1 MREQETV
8 LLRCE
13 IHHLEQRVAQQEAE
27 LVDATST
34 SRIVQLE
41 SQLQRM
47 TDEAKISLQL
57 LGQKINFNIFNSWL
71 QGIRLLIA

>member
-1 MREQETV
+1 MMEQETE
-8 LLRCE
+8 LLRGQ
-13 IHHLEQRVAQQEAE
+13 IHHLQQRVVQQEAE

-34 SRIVQLE
+34 SRVVQLE

-47 TDEAKISLQL
+47 TDEAKISLQR

-71 QGIRLLIA
+71 QGIRSLIA